1 MKRILLV
8 VFSFCALH
16 VLAQTAPQKM
26 SYQAVARNSAGTI
39 VANQAIK
46 IKVEIVDADL
56 TTVRYSETHA
66 ANTNQFGLFTLQV
79 GTGTIISGVFS
90 DITWAVGD
98 KYIRTSVDLTG
109 GSAYQLMG
117 MSQLLTVPYAFYAE
131 KTKLVAGT
139 GINITNGNTINATGT
154 GSQWANVNNGISYS
168 SGKVGIGVAPSSV
181 YPLSVFKQNSGL
193 GEAIAD
199 FKSNDTWHSAIY
211 LGNTSTTPAQGFA
224 FVVGGVNNIELK
236 PNNLGIFN
244 GVNAKWPFTIG
255 GSNNYIGIGD
265 TTFYPT
271 VPKATLHIK
280 TGDVYL
286 EQIAKGIIM
295 KSPNGNCWRITI
307 DDAGNLVRTAI
318 TCP

>member
-1 MKRILLV
+1 MKRILLI
-8 VFSFCALH
+8 VFSFCALQ

-109 GSAYQLMG
+109 GTAYQLMG

-139 GINITNGNTINATGT
+139 GINITNGNTINATGS
-154 GSQWANVNNGISYS
+154 GSQWTNEANGINYS
-168 SGKVGIGVAPSSV
+168 AGKVGIGTTANSLT
-181 YPLSVFKQNSGL
+181 PLSVFKQNSGL
-193 GEAIAD
+193 GQLIAQ
-199 FKSNDTWHSAIY
+199 FKSNDTWHSAISIS
-211 LGNTSTTPAQGFA
+211 NSTSNKDYF
-224 FVVGGVNNIELK
+224 FVVGGTSNIELK
-236 PNNLGIFN
+236 PKNFGIFN
-244 GVNAKWPFTIG
+244 GNWPLTISG
-255 GSNNYIGIGD
+255 TSNYVGIGD
-265 TTFYPT
+265 TTAYPT
-271 VPKATLHIK
+271 EPKATLHIK